1 MGFYVY
7 TLSRLHRYT
16 HFDSKRNCSLI
27 NCFCRTSNRTDA
39 NFTTLIREDVT
50 SFTQVSR
57 LATTRQSV
65 SNTKDQQNVVFS
77 FPVMITSAK
86 FLLFNLKKCQ
96 HFITIADLPRI
107 IITRTSLLEEL
118 RMPSF
123 GLT

>member
-7 TLSRLHRYT
+7 TLSRLHRHT
-16 HFDSKRNCSLI
+16 QFDSKLRNCSLI

-50 SFTQVSR
+50 SFTQVLRS
-57 LATTRQSV
+57 ATSRQSV
-65 SNTKDQQNVVFS
+65 SSTKDQQNVVFS
-77 FPVMITSAK
+77 FPVMITGKEISSIQFVKMSA
-86 FLLFNLKKCQ
+86 LYN
-96 HFITIADLPRI
+96 LPRI
-107 IITRTSLLEEL
+107 TITRTSILEKL